1 MDSVKGEKYIKLI
14 KEFLTIKSGKILKGT
29 RFNLHLILDKTVL
42 KESLYMAQ
50 NYTFCNC
57 NNLKNA
63 IVNLYII

>member
-42 KESLYMAQ
+42 KES
-50 NYTFCNC
+50 YTWLKIIHFVIVIIVEKCNS
-57 NNLKNA
+57 
-63 IVNLYII
+63 